1 MPNPSISK
9 LFGAAV
15 RQRRIAAGLS
25 QETLAERAGLH
36 PTYVSMVERGV
47 RNPTLDVAARIAKAL
62 KVGLPKLV
70 EEAQQRRG
78 SSTRKD

>member
-1 MPNPSISK
+1 MPSPSISK

-15 RQRRIAAGLS
+15 RQRRKAAGLS
-25 QETLAERAGLH
+25 QEALAERAGLH

-47 RNPTLDVAARIAKAL
+47 RKPTLEVAARLAKAL

-78 SSTRKD
+78 NSLNKD